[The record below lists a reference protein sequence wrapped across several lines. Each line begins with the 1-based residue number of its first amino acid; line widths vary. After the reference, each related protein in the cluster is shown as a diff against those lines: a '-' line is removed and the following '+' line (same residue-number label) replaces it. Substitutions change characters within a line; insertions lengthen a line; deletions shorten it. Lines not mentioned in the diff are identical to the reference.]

1 MKNKILMSL
10 CAASVVTI
18 SGCATFAEVAGA
30 DTATL
35 NAAATQGFNKT
46 VNEAR
51 STKTCLLYT
60 SPSPRDS

>member
-35 NAAATQGFNKT
+35 NAATT
-46 VNEAR
+46 
-51 STKTCLLYT
+51 
-60 SPSPRDS
+60 

>member
-10 CAASVVTI
+10 CAAGVVTI

-51 STKTCLLYT
+51 
-60 SPSPRDS
+60 PQRP